1 MGKSQDELYDDAIDS
16 EMEHIHDEILSD
28 KEASTVVMEVALKLS
43 HRFDKD
49 QDMVASDIDA
59 AFKYKHGEEPS
70 DWAATIRE
78 NAMRR

>member
-1 MGKSQDELYDDAIDS
+1 MVMG
-16 EMEHIHDEILSD
+16 
-28 KEASTVVMEVALKLS
+28 VALKLS

-49 QDMVASDIDA
+49 QGVVASDIDS

-70 DWAATIRE
+70 DWADTMRD